1 MSLDAPINFL
11 IIGDSFIKVYYTH
24 FDINNNQIG
33 FAKAKEL

>member
-11 IIGDSFIKVYYTH
+11 IIGDSFIKVFYTH
-24 FDINNNQIG
+24 FDIINNQVG